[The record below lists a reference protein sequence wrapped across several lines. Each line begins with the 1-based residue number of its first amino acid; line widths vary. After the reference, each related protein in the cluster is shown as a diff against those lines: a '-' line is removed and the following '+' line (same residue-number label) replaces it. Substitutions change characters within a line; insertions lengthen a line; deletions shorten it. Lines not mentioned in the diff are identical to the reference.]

1 MYFLLQLRL
10 KLYVQSYRLGWT
22 SDMTLV
28 ESNWPSLVE
37 STLQIT
43 GFAFF
48 GASLKIQCIYILFAV
63 F

>member
-1 MYFLLQLRL
+1 
-10 KLYVQSYRLGWT
+10 
-22 SDMTLV
+22 MTLV

-48 GASLKIQCIYILFAV
+48 LCIFENSVHLHFVCSILKVSVKQHKRTTGCFNRGT
-63 F
+63 

>member
-1 MYFLLQLRL
+1 
-10 KLYVQSYRLGWT
+10 
-22 SDMTLV
+22 MTLV

-48 GASLKIQCIYILFAV
+48 CASLKIQCIYILFAV